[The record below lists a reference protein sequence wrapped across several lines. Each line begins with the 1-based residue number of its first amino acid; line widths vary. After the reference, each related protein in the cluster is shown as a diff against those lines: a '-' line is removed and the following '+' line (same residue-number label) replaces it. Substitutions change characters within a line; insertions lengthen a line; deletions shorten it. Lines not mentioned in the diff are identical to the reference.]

1 MIEIS
6 RKFWSEIFLE
16 MLAPYAHRQVAKYS
30 DVKLNKGEV
39 ERALKTA
46 FKG

>member
-1 MIEIS
+1 M
-6 RKFWSEIFLE
+6 SEITRTFWREFFLE
-16 MLAPYAHRQVAKYS
+16 MLVPYAHRQVAKYS
-30 DVKLNKGEV
+30 DVKLDKGEV